1 MIPYPIGSRSKKPG
15 PFLKNTDKQ
24 DFKMSDLKET
34 RISSEKKFSGRL
46 IDLYLDQVGL
56 PNGEK
61 STREWID
68 HPGAVCLIPILP
80 DGNICLIRQFRY
92 GPGAEFI
99 EIPAGKLDNGEDPL
113 DCAHRELEEET
124 GYCSNKLTFL
134 TNIHPAI
141 GFCNE
146 KMWMYLA
153 EDLVE
158 TEHNLDQDE
167 FLKLLP
173 TSLDDALEWVC
184 PERSPM

>member
-1 MIPYPIGSRSKKPG
+1 
-15 PFLKNTDKQ
+15 
-24 DFKMSDLKET
+24 MSDLKET
-34 RISSEKKFSGRL
+34 RLSSEQKFSGRL
-46 IDLYLDQVGL
+46 IDLYLDQVKL
-56 PNGEK
+56 PNGET

-80 DGNICLIRQFRY
+80 DGNICLIRQYRY

-99 EIPAGKLDNGEDPL
+99 EIPAGKLDADEDPL

-124 GYCSNKLTFL
+124 GYRANKLTFL

-141 GFCNE
+141 GFSNE

-158 TEHNLDQDE
+158 SITNLDQDE
-167 FLKLLP
+167 FLELLP
-173 TSLDDALEWVC
+173 TPLEDAMNWVWSGKITDVKTIIGILWA
-184 PERSPM
+184 EKLLRKQH